1 MPSFPGVDFLDFD
14 SLLSDE
20 EKLARQTARQFVD
33 DEIMPIIEQYNR
45 EGKFPVQLVPQMA
58 ELGLFGASLK
68 GYGCAGMSNVEYGLV
83 TQELER
89 GDSGL
94 RSFISVQSA
103 LVMYPIHAFG
113 SDAQKDK
120 WLPLL
125 QQGKAIGCFGL
136 TEPQFGSNP
145 GGMLTRAVKKGDSY
159 ILNGEKMWITNG
171 SISDVAVIWAKTEDD
186 KIRGFLVEKGTPG
199 YKAWDVHGK
208 YSLRASVT
216 SGLAMTDCKIPA
228 TNLLP
233 GVEGLKGPLSCLN
246 QARYGI
252 GWGAIGAAMAC
263 YDSALTYAKQRKQ
276 FNNKPIASHQL
287 VQEKLV
293 WMINEITKAQ
303 LLALQVGKLKDHGR
317 VHPSHISMLKMNNV
331 WMALETARMAR
342 QILGANGIVDDYP
355 IMRHMNNLESV
366 ITYEGT
372 HDIHKLII
380 GERITGIAGFR
391 AALLIMIALLLFAPR
406 PSCAADPATVKPKIR
421 AVTAFVRIDRAHYK
435 EQIQDTLNFL
445 RHAKSAF
452 EKSGYEVQT
461 IRITTQPFPEYT
473 RGLSEEETLAFFREY
488 DALAIKEGFDAS
500 IGPAMMKDT
509 DDPREAELLAKILAN
524 AKTLEGSV
532 FIGGEDGIH

>member
-1 MPSFPGVDFLDFD
+1 MPAFSGVDYLDFD
-14 SLLSDE
+14 SLLTDE

-33 DEIMPIIEQYNR
+33 EQILPIIEECNR
-45 EGKFPVQLVPQMA
+45 EGKFPRQLVPQ
-58 ELGLFGASLK
+58 LGDLGFFGANLK

-94 RSFISVQSA
+94 RSFVSVQSA
-103 LVMYPIHAFG
+103 LVMFPISAYA

-145 GGMLTRAVKKGDSY
+145 GGMLTRAVRKGDSY
-159 ILNGEKMWITNG
+159 VLNGEKMWITSG
-171 SISDVAVIWAKTEDD
+171 SIADVAVIWAKCEDD

-199 YKAWDVHGK
+199 FKAWDVHGK
-208 YSLRASVT
+208 WSLRASVT

-228 TNLLP
+228 ENLLP

-263 YDSALTYAKQRKQ
+263 YDTALRYAKERKQ
-276 FNNKPIASHQL
+276 FDNKPIASHQL

-293 WMINEITKAQ
+293 WMITEITKAQ
-303 LLALQVGKLKDHGR
+303 FLALQVGRLKDLGR

-331 WMALETARMAR
+331 WMALETARSAR
-342 QILGANGIVDDYP
+342 GILGANGIVDDYP
-355 IMRHMNNLESV
+355 VMRHMNNLESV
-366 ITYEGT
+366 STYEGT

-380 GERITGIAGFR
+380 GERITGI
-391 AALLIMIALLLFAPR
+391 
-406 PSCAADPATVKPKIR
+406 PAY
-421 AVTAFVRIDRAHYK
+421 F
-435 EQIQDTLNFL
+435 
-445 RHAKSAF
+445 
-452 EKSGYEVQT
+452 
-461 IRITTQPFPEYT
+461 
-473 RGLSEEETLAFFREY
+473 
-488 DALAIKEGFDAS
+488 
-500 IGPAMMKDT
+500 
-509 DDPREAELLAKILAN
+509 
-524 AKTLEGSV
+524 
-532 FIGGEDGIH
+532 

>member
-1 MPSFPGVDFLDFD
+1 MPAFSGVDYLDFD
-14 SLLSDE
+14 SLLTDE

-33 DEIMPIIEQYNR
+33 EQILPIIEECNR
-45 EGKFPVQLVPQMA
+45 EGKFPHQLVPQLG
-58 ELGLFGASLK
+58 ELGFFGANLK

-94 RSFISVQSA
+94 RSFVSVQSA
-103 LVMYPIHAFG
+103 LVMYPISAYA

-145 GGMLTRAVKKGDSY
+145 GGMLTRAVRKGDSY
-159 ILNGEKMWITNG
+159 VLNGEKMWITSG
-171 SISDVAVIWAKTEDD
+171 SIADVAVIWAKCEDD

-199 YKAWDVHGK
+199 FKAWDVHGK
-208 YSLRASVT
+208 WSLRASVT

-228 TNLLP
+228 ENLLP

-263 YDSALTYAKQRKQ
+263 YDTALRYAKERKQ
-276 FNNKPIASHQL
+276 FDNKPIASHQL

-293 WMINEITKAQ
+293 WMITEITKAQ
-303 LLALQVGKLKDHGR
+303 FLALQVGRLKDQGR

-331 WMALETARMAR
+331 WMALETARRAR
-342 QILGANGIVDDYP
+342 GILGANGIVDDYP

-366 ITYEGT
+366 STYEGT

-380 GERITGIAGFR
+380 GERITGI
-391 AALLIMIALLLFAPR
+391 
-406 PSCAADPATVKPKIR
+406 PAY
-421 AVTAFVRIDRAHYK
+421 F
-435 EQIQDTLNFL
+435 
-445 RHAKSAF
+445 
-452 EKSGYEVQT
+452 
-461 IRITTQPFPEYT
+461 
-473 RGLSEEETLAFFREY
+473 
-488 DALAIKEGFDAS
+488 
-500 IGPAMMKDT
+500 
-509 DDPREAELLAKILAN
+509 
-524 AKTLEGSV
+524 
-532 FIGGEDGIH
+532 